1 MNKRI
6 ATPCII
12 LVFSAVFLATAIM
25 PQTTLAQT
33 SKGISLCN
41 SWQFKEAEKVLRD
54 ALKANPQDIQAGYY
68 LGMALLMQDKHEEA
82 LKTFL
87 KVSADMEKPG
97 RNAKLPAPNNYEIQI
112 ALARTHLELKQNAE
126 ALKNLEAANKIHPN
140 SLQVYTYRG
149 LYYIN
154 LKNAQKAVAELNK
167 AISLDKKDA
176 YAHYYAGHAYLISG
190 DPARAVEEFKT
201 FMELAPQAPDA
212 VKAKALVEALC

>member
-1 MNKRI
+1 MNQRLI
-6 ATPCII
+6 SPCIM
-12 LVFSAVFLATAIM
+12 LVLAVFLTTAVM

-41 SWQFKEAEKVLRD
+41 SWEFQKAETVLRD
-54 ALKANPQDIQAGYY
+54 ALKANPQDIQANYY

-87 KVSADMEKPG
+87 KVSADADKPG
-97 RNAKLPAPNNYEIQI
+97 RNTKAPAPDNYEIQI

-140 SLQVYTYRG
+140 SLQVCTYRG

-154 LKNAQKAVAELNK
+154 LKSYQKAIVELEK

-176 YAHYYAGHAYLISG
+176 YAHFYAGYAYLYSG
-190 DPARAVEEFKT
+190 DPARAVDEYKT
-201 FMELAPQAPDA
+201 FMQLAPQAPDA
-212 VKAKALVEALC
+212 VKAKSLITGLC

>member
-1 MNKRI
+1 MNQRLI
-6 ATPCII
+6 SPCFV
-12 LVFSAVFLATAIM
+12 LVLAVFLATAVM
-25 PQTTLAQT
+25 PQTALSQT

-41 SWQFKEAEKVLRD
+41 SWEFQKAETVLRE
-54 ALKANPQDIQAGYY
+54 ALKANPQDIQANYY

-87 KVSADMEKPG
+87 KVLADVDNPG
-97 RNAKLPAPNNYEIQI
+97 RKVKTPVPTNYEIQI

-140 SLQVYTYRG
+140 SLQVCTYRG

-154 LKNAQKAVAELNK
+154 LKSYQKAIVELEK
-167 AISLDKKDA
+167 AIGLDKKDA
-176 YAHYYAGHAYLISG
+176 YAHFYTGYAYLYSG

-201 FMELAPQAPDA
+201 FMQLAPQSPDA
-212 VKAKALVEALC
+212 MC